1 MQGEEFQRVALQA
14 IADYR
19 ASLPPERRPLVARY
33 EFKDAAM
40 KVVGVGSVGTFCGI
54 LLLMSGNGDP
64 LFLQFK
70 QANASVLEAYAGA
83 SPYKH
88 HGQRVVVGQR
98 IMQSASDIFLG
109 WFTGTGP
116 GKRQFYVRQ
125 LRDAKVAPQ
134 IELMKAPNLLG
145 YATAC
150 GMTLANAHARSGDA
164 AVLSGYMGKST
175 MLEDALAAYAMAYAD
190 QSEKDYEAFRS
201 AARAGRVNIAP
212 EF

>member
-1 MQGEEFQRVALQA
+1 
-14 IADYR
+14 
-19 ASLPPERRPLVARY
+19 VARY
-33 EFKDAAM
+33 EFKDAAL

-54 LLLMSGNGDP
+54 MLLMSGNGDP

-70 QANASVLEAYAGA
+70 QANQSVLEAYAGA

-88 HGQRVVVGQR
+88 HGQRVVIGQR
-98 IMQSASDIFLG
+98 LMQSASDIFLG

-134 IELMKAPNLLG
+134 IELMKAANLVA

-150 GMTLANAHARSGDA
+150 GMTLARAHARSGDA
-164 AVLSGYMGKST
+164 AVLSGYMGKSSV
-175 MLEDALAAYAMAYAD
+175 LEDSLASYALAYAVQAE
-190 QSEKDYEAFRS
+190 QDYEAFRR
-201 AARAGRVNIAP
+201 AARAGRVSVAP
-212 EF
+212 EV